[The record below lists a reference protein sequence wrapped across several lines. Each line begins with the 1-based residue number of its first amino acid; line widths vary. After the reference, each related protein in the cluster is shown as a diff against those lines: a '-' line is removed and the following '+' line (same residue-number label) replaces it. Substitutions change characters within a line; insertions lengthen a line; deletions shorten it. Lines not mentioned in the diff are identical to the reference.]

1 MTVDSQADLRLL
13 PLAIGLWLAESATL
27 ACSGQPSGPSAVA
40 VASACAAAAFATI
53 VVIAVG
59 AGRRY
64 RRVGIEQRRWS
75 TGAPNG
81 AGRSW
86 RRSGW
91 EAAAGSA
98 ALGLVVGAG
107 LAGLQASV
115 LQADPIP
122 QLVHARAVVNAELV
136 IDSEPVSTEV
146 ATNFAGISRRWRL
159 RAHTVAI
166 SEAGAVWRLD
176 VPVTLMGT
184 APRGTASRGT
194 APMGTAPMGTDA
206 VDPEPDLHVG
216 MRASVLAA
224 VLAPQPARPQAMRLL
239 VRGQPRMLAPAPW
252 WQRGALAFRE
262 SMRSAAGGLPADAGG
277 LLPGLVVGDDS
288 RLAPQAGTAM
298 RTVGMSHLTAVSGSN
313 LAIVTGLVLLV
324 LRRVGVGRKLAVL
337 VALVA
342 MVGFVLVVGPQPSVL
357 RAAIMATI
365 ALACLATGRPR
376 AGSSALVA
384 TVVLLLLVDPWLAL
398 NWGFALSV
406 AATAGLLAWS
416 LHSRWKAEAGSAQV
430 GQRHGWR
437 QALRRALL
445 VAAVCELATAPFVA
459 AIGGGIPLVGILANA
474 AAAPAVPIATV
485 LGLAAASVGLIWPA
499 AAGWLAV
506 PAGYA
511 ASWIITVARFA
522 AAIPG
527 GVMPW
532 PSGPAGGVS
541 LAAVLVITALVGR
554 RIHRRYR
561 SGPWANAGAQPLN
574 RPAVVATAMALVAV
588 ATLLTRNTSLLTA
601 WPPKNWLITF
611 CDVGQGDAA
620 VLRSSPNHAVVI
632 DAGPEPRSVDRCLR
646 DLHIDV
652 IDFLVLTHFHAD
664 HVEGLPGVLDG
675 RPLGRVLVSP
685 LRDPPL
691 EARRVDRWLEEDQRS
706 ATVAP
711 LGESGQIGDVG
722 YRVVWPSRIIHDG
735 SMPNNASVALV
746 ARIRDLSV
754 FLPGD
759 LEAAAQREL
768 ISSVPSPD
776 ALVTKIPHHGSR
788 NQDPDLVRWTK
799 SRIAVASVGR
809 QNMYGHP
816 SAQTLDDWRRAGAIV
831 ERTDLDGDVIVWR
844 ADDGSLKVR
853 GRSDPE

>member
-1 MTVDSQADLRLL
+1 MSVDSQADLRLL
-13 PLAIGLWLAESATL
+13 PLAIGLWLAEAATL

-40 VASACAAAAFATI
+40 VAFACAAAAFATI
-53 VVIAVG
+53 VVIAAG

-75 TGAPNG
+75 TGTPNG

-86 RRSGW
+86 RRGGW

-107 LAGLQASV
+107 LAGIQASV

-122 QLVHARAVVNAELV
+122 QLVHARAVVNAEVV
-136 IDSEPVSTEV
+136 IDSEPVTTEA

-166 SEAGAVWRLD
+166 SEARAVWRLD

-184 APRGTASRGT
+184 APQGT
-194 APMGTAPMGTDA
+194 APQGTAPIGTDA

-239 VRGQPRMLAPAPW
+239 VRGPPRMLAPAPW

-262 SMRSAAGGLPADAGG
+262 SMRSAAAGLPADAGG

-313 LAIVTGLVLLV
+313 LAIITGLVLLV
-324 LRRVGVGRKLAVL
+324 LRCIGVGRKLAVL
-337 VALVA
+337 FALVT

-376 AGSSALVA
+376 AGSSALAA

-416 LHSRWKAEAGSAQV
+416 LHSRWRADAGSAQV

-499 AAGWLAV
+499 AASWLAI

-511 ASWIITVARFA
+511 ASWIITVARCA

-532 PSGPAGGVS
+532 PSGPAGGAS
-541 LAAVLVITALVGR
+541 LAAAMGVIALVGR
-554 RIHRRYR
+554 RMYRWHRCGRPMVCVPR
-561 SGPWANAGAQPLN
+561 PLR
-574 RPAVVATAMALVAV
+574 RPAVVATAMALAAV
-588 ATLLTRNTSLLTA
+588 ATLLTRNTSVLTA
-601 WPPKNWLITF
+601 WPPQNWLITF

-632 DAGPEPRSVDRCLR
+632 DAGPEPRSVDRCLQ

-691 EARRVDRWLEEDQRS
+691 EARRVDRWLEEDQSS

-722 YRVVWPSRIIHDG
+722 YRIVWPSRIIRDG

-788 NQDPDLVRWTK
+788 NQDPDLVRWTN

-809 QNMYGHP
+809 QNTYGHP

-844 ADDGSLKVR
+844 ADDGSLRVR